1 MSNISLLFF
10 LFSEKSFNDIDAWL
24 KDLKTNSSPDIKVFL
39 IGNKCDMENARKVDT
54 ERAKKFKE
62 DYNLDLFMETSAKLG
77 TNVQQLFI
85 EAARLL
91 YNDYNKYKVRI
102 FFTKQNPKKHNKK
115 LNQNNGND
123 EENKKKCCK

>member
-1 MSNISLLFF
+1 MSNISLFLI

-102 FFTKQNPKKHNKK
+102 FYDKIESK
-115 LNQNNGND
+115 
-123 EENKKKCCK
+123 EA

>member
-1 MSNISLLFF
+1 MSNISLLLF
-10 LFSEKSFNDIDAWL
+10 LFSAKSFNDIDAWL

-102 FFTKQNPKKHNKK
+102 LYNKIESK
-115 LNQNNGND
+115 
-123 EENKKKCCK
+123 EA

>member
-1 MSNISLLFF
+1 MSNISLLLF

-39 IGNKCDMENARKVDT
+39 IGNKCDMENARKVDI

-102 FFTKQNPKKHNKK
+102 LYNKIESK
-115 LNQNNGND
+115 
-123 EENKKKCCK
+123 EA